1 MPGASQISRTLD
13 HLAWLRKQL
22 VADVNT
28 GNAYAGGLLTYNAA
42 AALQWQFV
50 LPTSRDDT
58 ITNEP
63 DRKKAAKIIDDFVW
77 RARELFA
84 KAKRLPKKTSTGEK
98 GKSLLE
104 DLRSAIA
111 SVIRRLPRLFGFGSV
126 VVAPADNLMKS
137 LDPIAMLKEWLAY
150 RGLAIKSTSAAL
162 KKMGLTGPRSG
173 LRSALAAASV
183 VADEGVYGPRG
194 KEYRQGSGEMVSAM
208 LGHALKDYVA
218 TLGGKSAKRMEGFVQ
233 EVIRDIEALQVL

>member
-22 VADVNT
+22 GADVNT
-28 GNAYAGGLLTYNAA
+28 GNAYAGALLTYNAA

-50 LPTSRDDT
+50 LPTSGGDA

-63 DRKKAAKIIDDFVW
+63 DRKKAAKIIDDFAW
-77 RARELFA
+77 RTRELFA
-84 KAKRLPKKTSTGEK
+84 KAKRLPKKAIAGNK
-98 GKSLLE
+98 GTTLLE

-111 SVIRRLPRLFGFGSV
+111 TVLRRLPRLFGFGGV
-126 VVAPADNLMKS
+126 VPDPAHDLMKS
-137 LDPIAMLKEWLAY
+137 LDPTAMLKEWLAF
-150 RGLAIKSTSAAL
+150 RGLAIKNTSAAL
-162 KKMGLTGPRSG
+162 KKAGLTGPRAG
-173 LRSALAAASV
+173 LRSALAAALV
-183 VADEGVYGPRG
+183 VADKDVYEPRG
-194 KEYRQGSGEMVSAM
+194 KDYRQGSGEIVSAM

-233 EVIRDIEALQVL
+233 DVIRDIEDLQVL